1 MKTFDF
7 LKKSGKKNNFLL
19 KLFILFGLC
28 LSISSLAEPINQ
40 QIAANTIK
48 ESRQILQLA
57 EYIAADYSTAVNQGK
72 IKNADEYAEMQ
83 QFANIIVDKVRG
95 LPISNSILTTSS
107 LMLQKSVNSKET
119 IGTIQQYSQEIRQQV
134 LALSPALVLPKH
146 LLAKAQTT
154 RLFIENCSAC
164 HGKKGAGNGALA
176 KTLTPEPTNFF
187 DKERALNRSI
197 LGLYDAITNGLD
209 GSAMRSF
216 NNLNEKERWSLAFY
230 VSGLAFNKPNEDKL
244 QKVTPSIN
252 LQQWINNNPN
262 SLMQQN
268 ALTTPSQI
276 ATWRT
281 QPELFF
287 TNDNSPITTTKV
299 NLIAAVKAYKNH
311 QLAEA
316 QSLAVSAYLDGF
328 ELIENNLDAHD
339 SALRKSIE
347 NQLLNFRN
355 LLSIANQ
362 QPLINVKLKQLQT
375 ELATA
380 EQLLKGGSLSNNAM
394 FSAAMII
401 LLREGLE
408 ALLVVLALIT
418 VLIRTKR
425 NDALKFVHIGWVS
438 ALLAGG
444 LTWWAAE
451 NLINISG
458 ASREVMEGGAA
469 LLAALTLFYVGYWMH
484 SKTQAS
490 QWQNYINR
498 NIDRHLTSGALWGIT
513 GLAFISVYREVFETV
528 LFYQSLLTQAV
539 ITQNSNEQLSYLIA
553 GLLSGV
559 GVLALIAWLMIRY
572 SVKLPL
578 ARFFSVSAYFML
590 LLAFILTGKG
600 IAALQEAAIIGLSP
614 FPFDFSISWLGIS
627 PTWQG
632 LLTQAII
639 IVLSLVLLFKK
650 NETI

>member
-1 MKTFDF
+1 
-7 LKKSGKKNNFLL
+7 
-19 KLFILFGLC
+19 
-28 LSISSLAEPINQ
+28 
-40 QIAANTIK
+40 
-48 ESRQILQLA
+48 
-57 EYIAADYSTAVNQGK
+57 
-72 IKNADEYAEMQ
+72 
-83 QFANIIVDKVRG
+83 
-95 LPISNSILTTSS
+95 
-107 LMLQKSVNSKET
+107 
-119 IGTIQQYSQEIRQQV
+119 
-134 LALSPALVLPKH
+134 
-146 LLAKAQTT
+146 
-154 RLFIENCSAC
+154 
-164 HGKKGAGNGALA
+164 
-176 KTLTPEPTNFF
+176 
-187 DKERALNRSI
+187 
-197 LGLYDAITNGLD
+197 
-209 GSAMRSF
+209 
-216 NNLNEKERWSLAFY
+216 
-230 VSGLAFNKPNEDKL
+230 
-244 QKVTPSIN
+244 
-252 LQQWINNNPN
+252 
-262 SLMQQN
+262 
-268 ALTTPSQI
+268 
-276 ATWRT
+276 
-281 QPELFF
+281 
-287 TNDNSPITTTKV
+287 
-299 NLIAAVKAYKNH
+299 
-311 QLAEA
+311 
-316 QSLAVSAYLDGF
+316 
-328 ELIENNLDAHD
+328 
-339 SALRKSIE
+339 
-347 NQLLNFRN
+347 
-355 LLSIANQ
+355 
-362 QPLINVKLKQLQT
+362 LINVKLKQLQT